1 MKLKKFISFLL
12 TLCLI
17 FNITGCNS
25 NTKIIYT
32 SADFDPFMEELFQ
45 NEVQSDSVT
54 LNYTLAKP
62 ENFGIVNF
70 TPTFG
75 SYSQKDMKESQ
86 KYAKTY
92 IKKLEQFDYETLSKE
107 QKITYDIIYK
117 YLTDH
122 IYSEKLFLYHEVL
135 SPTTGLQAQLP
146 VLLAEFHFYDKQ
158 DIEDY
163 ITLLNDLKR
172 YYTQIIQF
180 EKEKS
185 KAGLF
190 MSNSCADAV
199 IAQCQAFIAN
209 QENNYLITLFN
220 SKIDSYTALS
230 DAEKTAYK
238 TQNKEAVL
246 NSVIPAY
253 ELLITEL
260 TTLKDTGKNDAGL
273 CKFKKGKDYYKQ
285 LVKTTTGSDRSMKD
299 INTLLDK
306 SISNGILQITTITTE
321 DTNIQNKLLNYYY
334 PLTDPQEILCYLQ
347 SAIINDFPPLQDV
360 GCNIKYIDKSLEN
373 YLSPA
378 FYLTPQIDN
387 FNDNS
392 IYINKNEKY
401 DLSEIFTTIAHEGYP
416 GHLYQNCY
424 YSQTNPAHIRHIL
437 NFEGYSEG
445 WATYVE
451 MYSYGIS
458 GLDENVSKVLM
469 NNQVVTLCIY
479 AKCDL
484 NINYYGWD
492 LNATKE
498 YLKGFGITDE
508 ATAKTM
514 FQSMIEEP
522 CSYLKYTLGYLE
534 ICALREKAQTQ
545 LGNAF
550 SNLSFNQYLLDMGP
564 CQFAILEKYMDT
576 WIKTQQ

>member
-12 TLCLI
+12 IFCLI
-17 FNITGCNS
+17 ISITGCSS
-25 NTKIIYT
+25 NTKVIYT
-32 SADFDPFMEELFQ
+32 GADFDSFMEELFL

-62 ENFGIVNF
+62 ENYGIQNY

-86 KYAKTY
+86 KCAKSY
-92 IKKLEQFDYETLSKE
+92 IKKLDQYDYETLSDE

-117 YLTDH
+117 YLKDH
-122 IYSEKLFLYHEVL
+122 CYSDKLFLYNEVL

-163 ITLLNDLKR
+163 IILLNDLKR
-172 YYTQIIQF
+172 YYTQIIEF
-180 EKEKS
+180 EKQKS

-190 MSNSCADAV
+190 MSDSCVDAV
-199 IAQCQAFIAN
+199 ISQCQAFIN
-209 QENNYLITLFN
+209 NKENNYLITLFN
-220 SKIDSYTALS
+220 NKIDSYTALS
-230 DAEKTAYK
+230 DSEKNTYK
-238 TQNKEAVL
+238 TQNKEAIE

-260 TTLKDTGKNDAGL
+260 TALKGTGKNNAGL
-273 CKFKKGKDYYKQ
+273 CKFKNGKEYYTQ
-285 LVKTTTGSDRSMKD
+285 LVKTTTGSDRSMKE
-299 INTLLDK
+299 INNLLDE
-306 SISNGILQITTITTE
+306 SISNGLLQIATVTT
-321 DTNIQNKLLNYYY
+321 DDDNIQNKLLNYYY
-334 PLTDPQEILCYLQ
+334 PLTEPNEILCYLQ
-347 SAIINDFPPLQDV
+347 SAITKDFPALQNV
-360 GCNIKYIDKSLEN
+360 GCNIKYVDKSLED

-387 FNDNS
+387 FNDNC
-392 IYINKNEKY
+392 IYINKNKKY

-424 YSQTNPAHIRHIL
+424 YTQKNPAHIRHIL

-469 NNQVVTLCIY
+469 HNQVVTLCIY

-492 LNATKE
+492 LDATKE
-498 YLKGFGITDE
+498 YLKDFGITDTSI
-508 ATAKTM
+508 ASTM

-534 ICALREKAQTQ
+534 LNALREKAEAQ
-545 LGNAF
+545 LGSKF
-550 SNLSFNQYLLDMGP
+550 STLNFNQFILDMGP
-564 CQFAILEKYMDT
+564 CQFSILEKYMNK
-576 WIKTQQ
+576 WIEKQ